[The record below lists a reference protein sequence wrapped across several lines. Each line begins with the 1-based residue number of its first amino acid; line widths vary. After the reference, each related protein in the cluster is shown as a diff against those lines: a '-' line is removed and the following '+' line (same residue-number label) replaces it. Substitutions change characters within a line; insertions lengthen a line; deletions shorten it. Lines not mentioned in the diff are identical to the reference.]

1 MIGVPGA
8 TPPNAPPRVIVIGLD
23 SVSPALAF
31 DVHRARMPFL
41 SGMCARGAFGP
52 LRSTDPPITVPAWV
66 SMTTGHG
73 PAELGIYGFRKRLP
87 GSYSLGLVAPSD
99 LAHPRLWDLA
109 AAAGLACAVV
119 SVPLTYPPPALP
131 GVYCTSC
138 FLTPDATSPYAAPPE
153 LKEELEALFGEH
165 IVDVAAH
172 RSGDAARLLAE
183 CLAMTRQHFAI
194 LRHLIAT
201 RAPAFAMIVDL
212 GPDRLHHGAL
222 RHALPSHPLHEPGSP
237 LARAAADYYAS
248 LDEEIALTAAAAGP
262 DAIVLVVSDHGVQP
276 LKGSVCVNEWLIRDG
291 YLRLLDEPR
300 TPAPLGEC
308 RVDWSR
314 TRAFGEGGYHSRIFF
329 NVAGRDPHGV
339 VDPARLDA
347 EREELRARA
356 LALRGPSGER
366 LDTRA
371 ATPEELYGTS
381 RCKGFPPDLTVYWDR
396 LGLRSAGSVGHGALF
411 LEGNDRGPDDA
422 NHDFEGI
429 FAIAGCGAP
438 NAGRI
443 DGLRVEDVF
452 STVAAALG
460 IEAPVGIVGRPV
472 LDL

>member
-1 MIGVPGA
+1 MNGVPGA
-8 TPPNAPPRVIVIGLD
+8 TPTHAPPRVIVIGLD

-31 DVHRARMPFL
+31 DVHRERMPFL

-66 SMTTGHG
+66 SMTTGRS
-73 PAELGIYGFRKRLP
+73 PAELGIYGFRKRLK
-87 GSYSLGLVAPSD
+87 GSYSLGLVTPSD

-131 GVYCTSC
+131 GVHCTSC
-138 FLTPDATSPYAAPPE
+138 FLTPDAASPYASPPE
-153 LKEELEALFGEH
+153 LKEELEARFGEY

-172 RSGDAARLLAE
+172 RSGDAARLFAE

-194 LRHLIAT
+194 LRHLITT

-222 RHALPSHPLHEPGSP
+222 RHALPAHPLHAPGSP

-276 LKGSVCVNEWLIRDG
+276 LKGSVCVNEWLIREG
-291 YLRLLDEPR
+291 YLRLLDEPGKP
-300 TPAPLGEC
+300 TPLARC
-308 RVDWSR
+308 RVDWPR

-339 VDPARLDA
+339 VPASRLCSERA
-347 EREELRARA
+347 ELAARARE
-356 LALRGPSGER
+356 LRGPAGER
-366 LDTRA
+366 LDTLA
-371 ATPEELYGTS
+371 ATPEELYGTA
-381 RCKGFPPDLTVYWDR
+381 RCEGFPPDLTIYWDR
-396 LGLRSAGSVGHGALF
+396 LGLRSAGTVGHGALF
-411 LEGNDRGPDDA
+411 LPGNDSGPDDA

-429 FAIAGCGAP
+429 FAMAGGGAP
-438 NAGRI
+438 HAGRI

-452 STVAAALG
+452 STVAALLR
-460 IEAPVGIVGRPV
+460 IETPAGVVGRSV
-472 LDL
+472 V